1 MVKEIDF
8 VKAIDEINANGK
20 DITFAELI
28 ATVLKDKIVEIY
40 VGDTYED
47 IKYDD
52 STQKY
57 AAVIIGKVITAYAEC
72 LVLNCAYIDQT
83 GQSRKIQLG
92 NIVCLNERAIR
103 TITEID
109 ETGILKDTFLSTRD
123 SKIVKGLF
131 GGGQS

>member
-1 MVKEIDF
+1 MATEQEF
-8 VKAIDEINANGK
+8 VDAINELNAEGK
-20 DITFAELI
+20 QITLAELI
-28 ATVLKDKIVEIY
+28 AKVLKDRVVEIY

-57 AAVIIGKVITAYAEC
+57 AAVLVGKIVTAYAEC
-72 LVLNCAYIDQT
+72 IVLNCAYTDPVT
-83 GQSRKIQLG
+83 KEPRLG

-103 TITEID
+103 TITEVD
-109 ETGILKDTFLSTRD
+109 DTGVLKDTFLSTRD

-131 GGGQS
+131 GSGKK